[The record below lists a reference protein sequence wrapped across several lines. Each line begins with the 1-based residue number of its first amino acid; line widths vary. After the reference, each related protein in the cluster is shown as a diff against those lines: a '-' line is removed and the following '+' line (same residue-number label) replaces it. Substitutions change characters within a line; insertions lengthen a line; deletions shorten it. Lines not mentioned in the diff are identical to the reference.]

1 MPHGHCCV
9 LAQEATV
16 DHVQGRHIDFAP
28 IISLIPFGPLIPTPT
43 CLPVPLQGVNF
54 RALIDLGR
62 SDNFLS
68 AGICDLLRLSRY
80 PLKEL
85 LTMQLADGGYAFIDK
100 ALFFCFSTAL
110 KATLLLT
117 LERTVDDAVGRRKL
131 HIRRVLHSST
141 FEDWR
146 VKIAQ
151 GVGNYRNTFAI
162 DSGLFILA
170 NFSTRGTTGRPAS
183 WKLSVEVSPFS
194 FKRFLLFGPLNNRP
208 KHQVGLGRDKRE
220 TSEAEREKGRE

>member
-16 DHVQGRHIDFAP
+16 DLVQGRHIDFAP
-28 IISLIPFGPLIPTPT
+28 IISLIPFGPLIPSPT

-85 LTMQLADGGYAFIDK
+85 LTMQLADGGYAFIDR
-100 ALFFCFSTAL
+100 ALFSAFQLLWRLLCCWRLREPLTMQLVEESCISDGSYIPPHL
-110 KATLLLT
+110 KIGEL
-117 LERTVDDAVGRRKL
+117 KL
-131 HIRRVLHSST
+131 RRVLEIIETPLPLIMGFSILVI
-141 FEDWR
+141 FQPAEQLEDLR
-146 VKIAQ
+146 
-151 GVGNYRNTFAI
+151 VGNWAWRWVL
-162 DSGLFILA
+162 SH
-170 NFSTRGTTGRPAS
+170 
-183 WKLSVEVSPFS
+183 LSVS
-194 FKRFLLFGPLNNRP
+194 FYFVL
-208 KHQVGLGRDKRE
+208 
-220 TSEAEREKGRE
+220 

>member
-1 MPHGHCCV
+1 M
-9 LAQEATV
+9 
-16 DHVQGRHIDFAP
+16 
-28 IISLIPFGPLIPTPT
+28 
-43 CLPVPLQGVNF
+43 
-54 RALIDLGR
+54 
-62 SDNFLS
+62 
-68 AGICDLLRLSRY
+68 
-80 PLKEL
+80 KEL
-85 LTMQLADGGYAFIDK
+85 LTMHLADGGYAFIDK
-100 ALFFCFSTAL
+100 AFFFCFSTAL

-194 FKRFLLFGPLNNRP
+194 FKRFLLFGPLNIRP